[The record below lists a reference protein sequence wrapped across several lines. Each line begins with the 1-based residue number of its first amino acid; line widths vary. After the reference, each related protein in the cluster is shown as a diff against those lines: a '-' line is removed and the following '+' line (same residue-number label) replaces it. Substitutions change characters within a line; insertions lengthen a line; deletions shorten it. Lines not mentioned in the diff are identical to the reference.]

1 MMKLSVPLVLAALL
15 AAAATPASAC
25 GACDEDKIA
34 ATYDHATVARAAAH
48 RQVVVFA
55 AVEGTGDA
63 HALSRRVRNAAVGS
77 AGVDR
82 ASVRASAEPASLS
95 FALDPRVASP
105 EQALVAIQKAAGAPA
120 VKLDLLR
127 VTR

>member
-1 MMKLSVPLVLAALL
+1 MMMPPVQITFVVLL
-15 AAAATPASAC
+15 AASAATAWAC

-34 ATYDHATVARAAAH
+34 ATYDHATVARATARH
-48 RQVVVFA
+48 QMVVFA
-55 AVEGTGDA
+55 AVEGSGDA

-82 ASVRASAEPASLS
+82 ASVHASAEPASLS

-105 EQALVAIQKAAGAPA
+105 EQALVAIQKAAGAPG
-120 VKLDLLR
+120 VKLELLR